1 MAEYKSIHKGQE
13 IDEAVTRALNLSVNL
28 GVRSDKMMS
37 QKAITQELEKKIDK
51 IEGKDLSSNDFTDE
65 LREKLINVNKTYL
78 ISIEKIWN
86 KISDNTY
93 TQIIPVTGI
102 KEKDV
107 AIVNVE
113 LSDDLNIADLELK
126 AWSKIS
132 SISINN
138 GSITVY
144 CKNGTPDI
152 DLKIK
157 IKT

>member
-1 MAEYKSIHKGQE
+1 MSGGCNIYGGFVVGSSSEPSTNSTSWGNITGN
-13 IDEAVTRALNLSVNL
+13 ILN
-28 GVRSDKMMS
+28 
-37 QKAITQELEKKIDK
+37 QKDLNEKLDSKIDK
-51 IEGKDLSSNDFTDE
+51 IDGKGLSSNDFTDE
-65 LREKLINVNKTYL
+65 LREKLLNVNKTYL

-144 CKNGTPDI
+144 CKNGIPDI
-152 DLKIK
+152 DLKIR

>member
-1 MAEYKSIHKGQE
+1 MSGDCNIYGGFVSGSLKANWGDIQGE
-13 IDEAVTRALNLSVNL
+13 ISNQKDLMSELN
-28 GVRSDKMMS
+28 
-37 QKAITQELEKKIDK
+37 TKIDK
-51 IEGKDLSSNDFTDE
+51 VDGKDLSSNDFTDE

-93 TQIIPVTGI
+93 TQIISVTGI

>member
-13 IDEAVTRALNLSVNL
+13 IDEAVTRALNLSGNL

-78 ISIEKIWN
+78 IRIEKIWN

-113 LSDDLNIADLELK
+113 LSDDLNLAD
-126 AWSKIS
+126 A
-132 SISINN
+132 INN
-138 GSITVY
+138 GNITVY
-144 CKNGTPDI
+144 CKNEIPDT

>member
-13 IDEAVTRALNLSVNL
+13 IDEAVTRALNLSENL

-65 LREKLINVNKTYL
+65 LRKKLINVNKTYL

-144 CKNGTPDI
+144 CKNGIPDI
-152 DLKIK
+152 DLKIR

>member
-13 IDEAVTRALNLSVNL
+13 IDEAVTRALNLSGNL

-78 ISIEKIWN
+78 IRIEKIWN

-113 LSDDLNIADLELK
+113 LSDDLNLADAELK
-126 AWSKIS
+126 DWRKIS
-132 SISINN
+132 SI
-138 GSITVY
+138 
-144 CKNGTPDI
+144 
-152 DLKIK
+152 
-157 IKT
+157 

>member
-1 MAEYKSIHKGQE
+1 MSGDCNIYGGFVSGSSRTNWGDIQGKIS
-13 IDEAVTRALNLSVNL
+13 
-28 GVRSDKMMS
+28 S
-37 QKAITQELEKKIDK
+37 QKDLISELDKKADK
-51 IEGKDLSSNDFTDE
+51 VEGKDLSSNDFTDE

-78 ISIEKIWN
+78 IRIEKIWN

-113 LSDDLNIADLELK
+113 LSDDLNLADAELK

-138 GSITVY
+138 GNITVY
-144 CKNGTPDI
+144 CKNGIPDT
-152 DLKIK
+152 DLKIR

>member
-1 MAEYKSIHKGQE
+1 MSGDCNIYGGFVSGSSRANWGDIRGE
-13 IDEAVTRALNLSVNL
+13 IS
-28 GVRSDKMMS
+28 S
-37 QKAITQELEKKIDK
+37 QKDLMSELNTKIDK
-51 IEGKDLSSNDFTDE
+51 VEGKDLSSNDFTDE

-78 ISIEKIWN
+78 IRIEKIWN
-86 KISDNTY
+86 KISYNTY

-113 LSDDLNIADLELK
+113 LSDDLNLADLELK

-144 CKNGTPDI
+144 CKNGIPDT
-152 DLKIK
+152 DLKIR

>member
-1 MAEYKSIHKGQE
+1 MSGDCNIYGGFVSGSSKANWGDIQGKIS
-13 IDEAVTRALNLSVNL
+13 
-28 GVRSDKMMS
+28 S
-37 QKAITQELEKKIDK
+37 QKDLISELDKKADK
-51 IEGKDLSSNDFTDE
+51 VEGKDLSSNDFTDE

-78 ISIEKIWN
+78 IRIEKIWN

-113 LSDDLNIADLELK
+113 LSDDLNLADAELK

-138 GSITVY
+138 GNITVY
-144 CKNGTPDI
+144 CKNGIPDT
-152 DLKIK
+152 DLKIR

>member
-13 IDEAVTRALNLSVNL
+13 IDEAVTRALNLSENL

-37 QKAITQELEKKIDK
+37 QKAITQELEKKTDK

-78 ISIEKIWN
+78 IRIEKIWN

-113 LSDDLNIADLELK
+113 LSDDLNLADAELK

-138 GSITVY
+138 GNITVY
-144 CKNGTPDI
+144 CKNEIPDI
-152 DLKIK
+152 DLKIR

>member
-1 MAEYKSIHKGQE
+1 MSGGCNIYGGFVVGSSSEPSTNSTSWGNITGN
-13 IDEAVTRALNLSVNL
+13 ILN
-28 GVRSDKMMS
+28 
-37 QKAITQELEKKIDK
+37 QKDLNEKLDSKIDK
-51 IEGKDLSSNDFTDE
+51 IDGKGLSSNDFTDE
-65 LREKLINVNKTYL
+65 LREKLLNVNKTYL

-113 LSDDLNIADLELK
+113 LSDDVNLADLELK

-138 GSITVY
+138 GNITVY
-144 CKNGTPDI
+144 CKNGIPDT

>member
-13 IDEAVTRALNLSVNL
+13 IDEAVTRALNLSENL

-138 GSITVY
+138 GNITVY
-144 CKNGTPDI
+144 CKNGIPDT

>member
-13 IDEAVTRALNLSVNL
+13 IDEAVTRALNLSGNL

-78 ISIEKIWN
+78 IRIEKIWN

-107 AIVNVE
+107 ESKYKRILHLHICPLAYV
-113 LSDDLNIADLELK
+113 LK
-126 AWSKIS
+126 LY
-132 SISINN
+132 
-138 GSITVY
+138 T
-144 CKNGTPDI
+144 
-152 DLKIK
+152 
-157 IKT
+157 

>member
-1 MAEYKSIHKGQE
+1 MSGGCNIYGGFVVGSSSEPSTNSTSWGNITGN
-13 IDEAVTRALNLSVNL
+13 ILN
-28 GVRSDKMMS
+28 
-37 QKAITQELEKKIDK
+37 QKDLNEKLDSKIDK
-51 IEGKDLSSNDFTDE
+51 IDGKGLSSNDFTDE
-65 LREKLINVNKTYL
+65 LREKLLNVNKTYL